1 MLHAIGIPVIM
12 FSVGGAAALI
22 SQADGVLKSGMLL
35 GLIAGILIGRYDLKC
50 WLVLTFFLSPEFRCS
65 LDPCQ
70 GGNRQC
76 RNHLCGCLRGRL
88 GCPVHR
94 PRY

>member
-50 WLVLTFFLSPEFRCS
+50 WLVLTFFLIPSCI
-65 LDPCQ
+65 DHNPCA
-70 GGNRQC
+70 
-76 RNHLCGCLRGRL
+76 HLR
-88 GCPVHR
+88 R
-94 PRY
+94 PMVMMCHG

>member
-22 SQADGVLKSGMLL
+22 SQADGVLKGGVLL

-50 WLVLTFFLSPEFRCS
+50 WLVLSFFLSPEFRRS
-65 LDPCQ
+65 VDPCQ

-76 RNHLCGCLRGRL
+76 RNHLRGCLRGRL
-88 GCPVHR
+88 GRSVHR